1 MLVRL
6 NSKFD
11 VRRLCQVT
19 GATVLPTLSIPSV
32 EELGYIERA
41 RTDEIADTS
50 VVIFE
55 QGKFSLLY
63 LVNSK
68 NALLSTVSSAHFQLQ
83 ARSLWLLWLFV
94 EVPTPLWMI
103 LNELLMMV

>member
-1 MLVRL
+1 MGVKIIVSGGKVSELAQHYANQRGVMLVRL

-11 VRRLCQVT
+11 VRRICQVT

-32 EELGYIERA
+32 EELGYIDKV

-55 QGKFSLLY
+55 QGKFIKLLNFMLQSCLFNPVIY
-63 LVNSK
+63 L
-68 NALLSTVSSAHFQLQ
+68 F
-83 ARSLWLLWLFV
+83 
-94 EVPTPLWMI
+94 
-103 LNELLMMV
+103 